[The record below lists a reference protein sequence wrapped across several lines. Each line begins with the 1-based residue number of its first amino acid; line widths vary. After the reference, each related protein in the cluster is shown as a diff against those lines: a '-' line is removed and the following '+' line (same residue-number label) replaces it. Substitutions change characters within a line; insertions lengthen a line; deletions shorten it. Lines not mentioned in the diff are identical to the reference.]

1 MRSARVSQL
10 ILTATIA
17 LVPVLAQSPTA
28 DWQAAAGGKLNFD
41 VASVKKLPPD
51 SVHPPNFPL
60 DPGDSYIAT
69 GGRFSAGVS
78 LPVYIVF
85 AYKLALTQEQI
96 QAMLAG
102 LPKWVGT
109 DRFEVE
115 ANADGKPTK
124 DQMRL
129 MMQSLLADRFQLKI
143 HFESREMPVYALVLA
158 QPGKLGPKLQPHDR
172 RSTCDESATSMDALL
187 RSPNLC
193 YSIGTQGREPRTTSA
208 RNVPM
213 AYLAQFLTTRGG
225 EPSLGRPVVDRT
237 GLDGRFDFTIEYAPE
252 TSGPPPGATVVSKGG
267 GAPRSAPLPS
277 SADAGTPPGGD
288 KPPFLQ
294 ALREQLGLKL
304 ESSRGPVRSPVIDHI
319 ESPSE
324 N

>member
-1 MRSARVSQL
+1 MRPLRFSQM
-10 ILTATIA
+10 IWTATIA
-17 LVPVLAQSPTA
+17 LLPVLAQSPTA
-28 DWQAAAGGKLNFD
+28 NWQAAAGGKLSFD

-60 DPGDSYIAT
+60 DPGDSYVRT
-69 GGRFSAGVS
+69 GGRFSAGGP
-78 LPVYIVF
+78 LPLYIIF
-85 AYKLALTQEQI
+85 AYKLALPQEQI
-96 QAMLAG
+96 RAMLAG

-115 ANADGKPTK
+115 AKAEGNPTK

-129 MMQSLLADRFQLKI
+129 MMQSLLADRFQLKM

-172 RSTCDESATSMDALL
+172 GSTCDETATSIGVLL

-193 YSIGTQGREPRTTSA
+193 YAISTQGRAPSTTSA

-213 AYLAQFLTTRGG
+213 AYLAQFLTTGGG

-237 GLDGRFDFTIEYAPE
+237 GLDGRFDFTIEYTSE

-267 GAPRSAPLPS
+267 GAPRSAPPPS
-277 SADAGTPPGGD
+277 SPDAGTPAGGE

-304 ESSRGPVRSPVIDHI
+304 ESSRAAVRTPVIDHI